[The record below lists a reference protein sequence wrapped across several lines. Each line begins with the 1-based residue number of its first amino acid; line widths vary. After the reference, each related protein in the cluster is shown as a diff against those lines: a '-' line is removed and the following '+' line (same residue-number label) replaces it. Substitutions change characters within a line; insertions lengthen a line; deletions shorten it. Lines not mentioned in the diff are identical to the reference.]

1 LKLSKRS
8 SLADVAVATG
18 DALRRAGIRAV
29 LTGGACANLYSG
41 GVYQSSDAD
50 FVLEGHCSTND
61 VDRALST
68 LGFAREGDRYVH
80 RLISFFVEFPSG
92 PLGIGRDLRIRPV
105 LRSRRAAK
113 TLALSATDA
122 CRDRL
127 AAFYFWND
135 LQSLAAAVAIAVRN
149 RVAFAKVR
157 AWSRSEGHPDGYA
170 VFLAELRRRRAARR
184 PRKKP
189 GHQAIIRA

>member
-8 SLADVAVATG
+8 SLADVAVAAG
-18 DALRRAGIRAV
+18 DVLRRAGIRAV

-50 FVLEGHCSTND
+50 FILVGHCSTDD

-68 LGFAREGDRYVH
+68 LGFGREGDRYVH
-80 RLISFFVEFPSG
+80 RRIPFFVEFPSG

-105 LRSRRAAK
+105 WRSRRSER

-149 RVAFAKVR
+149 RVAFAKIR
-157 AWSRSEGHPDGYA
+157 AWSGSEGHAEGYD
-170 VFLAELRRRRAARR
+170 VFLAELRRRRATHR
-184 PRKKP
+184 PRKK
-189 GHQAIIRA
+189 RART

>member
-41 GVYQSSDAD
+41 GAYQSSDAD
-50 FVLEGHCSTND
+50 FVLAGRCSTSD

-92 PLGIGRDLRIRPV
+92 HWD
-105 LRSRRAAK
+105 
-113 TLALSATDA
+113 
-122 CRDRL
+122 
-127 AAFYFWND
+127 
-135 LQSLAAAVAIAVRN
+135 
-149 RVAFAKVR
+149 
-157 AWSRSEGHPDGYA
+157 WSRLEDPSGVEKSQGRKDTRAIGN
-170 VFLAELRRRRAARR
+170 RRMPGSARR
-184 PRKKP
+184 VLFLE
-189 GHQAIIRA
+189 

>member
-50 FVLEGHCSTND
+50 FVLAGHCSTND

-68 LGFAREGDRYVH
+68 LGFAREGDHYVH

-92 PLGIGRDLRIRPV
+92 PLGIGRDLSIRPV
-105 LRSRRAAK
+105 WRSRRAAK

-135 LQSLAAAVAIAVRN
+135 LQSLAAAVAIAMRN
-149 RVAFAKVR
+149 RVAFVKVR
-157 AWSRSEGHPDGYA
+157 AWSRSEGHAEGYI
-170 VFLAELRRRRAARR
+170 VFLAELRRRRAAHR
-184 PRKKP
+184 PRKKHARTSP
-189 GHQAIIRA
+189 KG

>member
-1 LKLSKRS
+1 
-8 SLADVAVATG
+8 VAVAAG

-29 LTGGACANLYSG
+29 LNGGACANLYSG
-41 GVYQSSDAD
+41 GVYQSFDAD
-50 FVLEGHCSTND
+50 FVVEGPCSTKD
-61 VDRALST
+61 LDRALAT
-68 LGFAREGDRYVH
+68 LGFARKRDRYVH
-80 RLISFFVEFPSG
+80 RLVPFFVEFPSG
-92 PLGIGRDLRIRPV
+92 PLGIGQDFSVRPV
-105 LRSRRAAK
+105 WRTRKAAK

-157 AWSRSEGHPDGYA
+157 AWSQKEGHPDGYTM
-170 VFLAELRRRRAARR
+170 FLTELRRTRVAHR
-184 PRKKP
+184 PRRRHVRTSP
-189 GHQAIIRA
+189 ER

>member
-8 SLADVAVATG
+8 SLADVAVTTG

-50 FVLEGHCSTND
+50 FVLAGHCSTKD
-61 VDRALST
+61 VVQALST
-68 LGFAREGDRYVH
+68 VGFTREGDRYVH
-80 RLISFFVEFPSG
+80 RLLPFFVEFPSG

-105 LRSRRAAK
+105 WRSRKAAK

-127 AAFYFWND
+127 AAFYFWKD
-135 LQSLAAAVAIAVRN
+135 QQSLAAAVAIAARH
-149 RVAFAKVR
+149 RVGFAKIR
-157 AWSRSEGHPDGYA
+157 AWSRNEGHAEGYA
-170 VFLAELRRRRAARR
+170 SFLAELRRERAAHGA
-184 PRKKP
+184 RKRARGPSKP
-189 GHQAIIRA
+189 

>member
-1 LKLSKRS
+1 MHF
-8 SLADVAVATG
+8 G
-18 DALRRAGIRAV
+18 AGIRAV

-50 FVLEGHCSTND
+50 FVLAGHCSTND

-80 RLISFFVEFPSG
+80 RFISFFVEFPSG

-105 LRSRRAAK
+105 WRSRRAAK

-127 AAFYFWND
+127 K
-135 LQSLAAAVAIAVRN
+135 I
-149 RVAFAKVR
+149 R
-157 AWSRSEGHPDGYA
+157 AWSRSEGHAEGYI
-170 VFLAELRRRRAARR
+170 VFLAELRRRRAAYR
-184 PRKKP
+184 PRKK
-189 GHQAIIRA
+189 HA

>member
-1 LKLSKRS
+1 LKLTKRS
-8 SLADVAVATG
+8 SLADVAVAAG

-29 LTGGACANLYSG
+29 LTGGACANLYSRG
-41 GVYQSSDAD
+41 AYQSSDAD
-50 FVLEGHCSTND
+50 FVLAGHCSTKD

-68 LGFAREGDRYVH
+68 LGFTRKGDRYVH

-105 LRSRRAAK
+105 WRSRRAAK
-113 TLALSATDA
+113 TLVLSATDA

-135 LQSLAAAVAIAVRN
+135 RQSLAAAVAIAVRH
-149 RVAFAKVR
+149 RVAFAKIQ
-157 AWSRSEGHPDGYA
+157 AWSRSEGHAEGYI
-170 VFLAELRRRRAARR
+170 VFLAELRRWRAAHR
-184 PRKKP
+184 PRKK
-189 GHQAIIRA
+189 RARTSPKG

>member
-8 SLADVAVATG
+8 SLADVAVG

-29 LTGGACANLYSG
+29 LTSGTCANLYSG

-50 FVLEGHCSTND
+50 FVLAGRCSTSD
-61 VDRALST
+61 VDRALSM

-92 PLGIGRDLRIRPV
+92 PLGIGRDLKIRPV
-105 LRSRRAAK
+105 WRTRRAAR
-113 TLALSATDA
+113 TLELSATDA

-127 AAFYFWND
+127 AAFYFWKD
-135 LQSLAAAVAIAVRN
+135 RQSLAAAVAIAVRH
-149 RVAFAKVR
+149 RMAFAKIR
-157 AWSRSEGHPDGYA
+157 AWSRSEGHAEGYI
-170 VFLAELRRRRAARR
+170 VFLAELRRRRAAHR
-184 PRKKP
+184 PRKKRP
-189 GHQAIIRA
+189 RTSPEG

>member
-1 LKLSKRS
+1 MKLSRTS

-50 FVLEGHCSTND
+50 FVLAGQCSTND

-80 RLISFFVEFPSG
+80 RLVVFFVEFPSG

-105 LRSRRAAK
+105 WRSRRAAK

-135 LQSLAAAVAIAVRN
+135 LQGLAAAVAIAARN

-157 AWSRSEGHPDGYA
+157 AWSRGEGHAEGYI
-170 VFLAELRRRRAARR
+170 VFLAELRRTRAARR
-184 PRKKP
+184 LRKK
-189 GHQAIIRA
+189 RARSSPKG

>member
-1 LKLSKRS
+1 LKLSRRS

-18 DALRRAGIRAV
+18 DVLRRAGIRAV

-50 FVLEGHCSTND
+50 FVLAGHCSTND

-80 RLISFFVEFPSG
+80 PLISFFVEFPSG

-105 LRSRRAAK
+105 WRSRRAAK

-127 AAFYFWND
+127 AAFYFWKD
-135 LQSLAAAVAIAVRN
+135 QQSLAAAVAIAMRN
-149 RVAFAKVR
+149 RVAFAKIR
-157 AWSRSEGHPDGYA
+157 NWSRTEGHAEGY
-170 VFLAELRRRRAARR
+170 VLFLAELRRRRATHR
-184 PRKKP
+184 PRKKHARTSP
-189 GHQAIIRA
+189 KG